1 MRRIG
6 IAVLGVIAS
15 LALAACEGGT
25 YPTGVTTYRA
35 GPGEN
40 QVTVRV
46 DADEPD
52 QVAHVTVMRGTSDV
66 VQVRAELDSVEPAD
80 PDVPRIGVGYTVEV
94 VINLAEPLGGRT
106 LLAENGSPVL
116 REPTFTS

>member
-25 YPTGVTTYRA
+25 HPTGVTTYRA

-52 QVAHVTVMRGTSDV
+52 QVAHVTVMRETSDV

>member
-40 QVTVRV
+40 Q
-46 DADEPD
+46 
-52 QVAHVTVMRGTSDV
+52 VTVMRGTSDV